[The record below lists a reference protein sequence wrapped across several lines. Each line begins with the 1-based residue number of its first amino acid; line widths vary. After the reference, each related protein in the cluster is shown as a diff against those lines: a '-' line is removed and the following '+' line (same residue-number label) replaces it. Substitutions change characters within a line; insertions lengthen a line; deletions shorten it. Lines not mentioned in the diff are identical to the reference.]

1 MPHQQ
6 RSEETRARILQ
17 SALECFARSGYDAT
31 GVAEICAAAR
41 VSKGAFYHHFPSKQA
56 VFLTLLEDW
65 LARLD
70 QQMASLLAGSRS
82 VSDGL
87 LRLTSVIGMVFDS
100 ASGSLPMFL
109 EFWRES
115 SHDPQVWQATIA
127 PYRRYQQLFA
137 GVVRQGVEDG
147 SLRPVDPDSAARVI
161 EALALGLILQ
171 GVIDPQGAN
180 WNEVSRQGMQLLM
193 EGLKNE

>member
-1 MPHQQ
+1 MQQ
-6 RSEETRARILQ
+6 RSEETKNRILQ
-17 SALECFARSGYDAT
+17 AASRLFAKNGYDAT
-31 GVAEICAAAR
+31 GVAEICTAAGA
-41 VSKGAFYHHFPSKQA
+41 SKGAFYHHLPSKQA

-65 LARLD
+65 LSMLD
-70 QQMASLLAGSRS
+70 RQMASLLSSSRS
-82 VSDGL
+82 VSEGL
-87 LRLTSVIGMVFDS
+87 LRLTALIGMVFDS

-127 PYRRYQQLFA
+127 PYRRYQELFA
-137 GVVRQGVEDG
+137 SVVRRGVEDG
-147 SLRPVDPDSAARVI
+147 SLRPVDPDAAARII

-171 GVIDPQGAN
+171 GVIDPEGAN
-180 WNEVSRQGMQLLM
+180 WNEVSQQGMQLLM